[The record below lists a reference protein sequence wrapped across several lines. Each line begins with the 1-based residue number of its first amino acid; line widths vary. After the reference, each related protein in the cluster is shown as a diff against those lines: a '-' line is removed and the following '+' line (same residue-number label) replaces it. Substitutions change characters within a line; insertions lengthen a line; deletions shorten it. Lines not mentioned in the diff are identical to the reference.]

1 VDTEPTEEK
10 PAPSPGLNLLG
21 RLDIE
26 RLARLLGACALAL
39 YVIGFIAVN
48 GYLFQLDVTD
58 FGLVRARFVYTGA
71 LLATSGVLP
80 YVVLRT
86 SFVKLE
92 LSHPPHGAR
101 NVYKLRV
108 TDWVRLIAV
117 LLAIPAILIVA
128 LIVINNYSGPKGWL
142 KAAIVILPVYIIGLV
157 LCYIV
162 DRRFLSA
169 LGRTGERD
177 AQRLLLRGVHL
188 SGAEDVQRE
197 TQRDVRLL
205 REVHLSRAAFLA
217 LYCFAV
223 YIGVF
228 MALSYPE
235 VPEQF
240 GGGRPS
246 YVRLLIK
253 TESISG
259 AAELGIPMSQSGL
272 SCKVALVYEGSDAY
286 VIELPP
292 KRIVRLNKDM
302 VSATITK
309 QSAPPTLRC

>member
-228 MALSYPE
+228 MALSYPARVSRFWVMLGLAAGRAATSPPSA
-235 VPEQF
+235 VPRDGCGVMQRCT
-240 GGGRPS
+240 GGPWPSRHERVYGTPSYSPRATRSRWFMSASALARPS
-246 YVRLLIK
+246 L
-253 TESISG
+253 
-259 AAELGIPMSQSGL
+259 AA
-272 SCKVALVYEGSDAY
+272 
-286 VIELPP
+286 
-292 KRIVRLNKDM
+292 
-302 VSATITK
+302 SAEN
-309 QSAPPTLRC
+309 SS

>member
-1 VDTEPTEEK
+1 VDIEPTEEK
-10 PAPSPGLNLLG
+10 PAPSPGLNLLH

-26 RLARLLGACALAL
+26 GLARLLGACAIAL

-71 LLATSGVLP
+71 LLATSGILP

-86 SFVKLE
+86 SFVE
-92 LSHPPHGAR
+92 YSHLPDGAR

-108 TDWVRLIAV
+108 TDRARLIAI
-117 LLAIPAILIVA
+117 LLAIPAILIVG
-128 LIVINNYSGPKGWL
+128 LIVINDYSGPKGWL
-142 KAAIVILPVYIIGLV
+142 KAAIVVLPVYILGLV
-157 LCYIV
+157 FCYIV
-162 DRRFLSA
+162 EIRFLAA
-169 LGRTGERD
+169 LKRIEKRD
-177 AQRLLLRGVHL
+177 A
-188 SGAEDVQRE
+188 QRE
-197 TQRDVRLL
+197 TQRVARLL
-205 REVHLSRAAFLA
+205 REVHLSRVAFLA

-246 YVRLLIK
+246 DVRLLIK
-253 TESISG
+253 TDSISG

-302 VSATITK
+302 VSGTITK
-309 QSAPPTLRC
+309 QGAPHTLRC